1 MRHRPRGGDGPSMV
15 FRLVLVSHTP
25 PTASSDADA
34 VAAAL
39 LRDVGLLPGGLEVVP
54 AQRKRRGRPRRGKVD
69 LDGAADPPRPGE
81 EVLTSVPYRMLM
93 DCFFRH
99 PDQGFTV
106 ERLCEDLGASRPTVY
121 RHLLRLRELDLL
133 APGDE
138 GSEGGGKRRSYHLRF
153 GRPSKAW
160 RFVETNAECS
170 LEALRELVDAV
181 WRESTAT
188 RKGAEGAK
196 LVLDRTSSRISFHLA
211 LSERPS
217 IDPGAGTQA
226 RVVDMMEAIGYLTP
240 WSTPK
245 EGGDMTDNL
254 VYRLFKDC
262 LMDRPDRSWTMRELM
277 AVLDTSK
284 PTLYRHL
291 KKLEALDVLE
301 RGLRGESPRSSKAF
315 RIRYGDLSKAWNFT
329 EEHARQ
335 SLRAYRQ
342 TVEHLEALL
351 EEGR

>member
-1 MRHRPRGGDGPSMV
+1 MV
-15 FRLVLVSHTP
+15 FRLALVSHTP
-25 PTASSDADA
+25 PTASTDVDA

-54 AQRKRRGRPRRGKVD
+54 APRKRRGRPRKGSD
-69 LDGAADPPRPGE
+69 ALSGTADPPRPGE

-93 DCFFRH
+93 ECFFSN
-99 PDQGFTV
+99 PEQGFTV
-106 ERLCEDLGASRPTVY
+106 ERLCNDLEASRPTVY

-138 GSEGGGKRRSYHLRF
+138 ESDGGGKRRSYHLRF

-160 RFVETNAECS
+160 RFVETNAECA
-170 LEALRELVDAV
+170 LEALRAQVDSV
-181 WRESTAT
+181 WAECAT
-188 RKGAEGAK
+188 SRKGRDGEAN
-196 LVLDRTSSRISFHLA
+196 LVLDRTSSRIRFNLV
-211 LSERPS
+211 LTERSPLPS
-217 IDPGAGTQA
+217 SADHQA
-226 RVVDMMEAIGYLTP
+226 RLVDMMEAIGYLTP
-240 WSTPK
+240 WSTPRS
-245 EGGDMTDNL
+245 GGDIGENL
-254 VYRLFKDC
+254 AYRLLKDC

-277 AVLDTSK
+277 AVLETSK

-291 KKLEALDVLE
+291 KKLEALDLLE

-335 SLRAYRQ
+335 SLRSYRQ
-342 TVEHLEALL
+342 TVEHLEKLM

>member
-1 MRHRPRGGDGPSMV
+1 MV
-15 FRLVLVSHTP
+15 FRFVLVSHTP
-25 PTASSDADA
+25 PPASTDVDA

-39 LRDVGLLPGGLEVVP
+39 LHDIGLLPGGLRVVP
-54 AQRKRRGRPRRGKVD
+54 APRKRRGRPRKGHRD

-81 EVLTSVPYRMLM
+81 EVLSSVPYRMLM
-93 DCFFRH
+93 DCFLLH
-99 PDQGFTV
+99 PERGFTV
-106 ERLCEDLGASRPTVY
+106 ERLCDELGASRPTVY

-138 GSEGGGKRRSYHLRF
+138 GSDHGGKRRSYHLRF

-160 RFVETNAECS
+160 RFVETNAECA
-170 LEALRELVDAV
+170 LEALREKVDGV
-181 WRESTAT
+181 WKGSAAE
-188 RKGAEGAK
+188 RKGREGDPR
-196 LVLDRTSSRISFHLA
+196 LVLDRTSSRITFHLV
-211 LSERPS
+211 LSERTPL
-217 IDPGAGTQA
+217 DPGADAQA
-226 RVVDMMEAIGYLTP
+226 RRVDMMEAMGYLTP
-240 WSTPK
+240 WSTPR
-245 EGGDMTDNL
+245 EGGDIEGNL
-254 VYRLFKDC
+254 AYRLFKGC

-291 KKLEALDVLE
+291 KKLEALDLME

-335 SLRAYRQ
+335 SLRPIERRETIAWERR
-342 TVEHLEALL
+342 TDSS
-351 EEGR
+351 

>member
-1 MRHRPRGGDGPSMV
+1 MS
-15 FRLVLVSHTP
+15 FKLVLVSHTP
-25 PTASSDADA
+25 PTASYDPDA

-54 AQRKRRGRPRRGKVD
+54 TPRRRRGRPRRGRTD
-69 LDGAADPPRPGE
+69 LDGAADPPRPGD

-93 DCFFRH
+93 DCFFRS

-106 ERLCEDLGASRPTVY
+106 ERLCEELDASRPTIY

-133 APGDE
+133 APGE
-138 GSEGGGKRRSYHLRF
+138 EETEGGGSRRSYHLRF
-153 GRPSKAW
+153 GRPSRAW
-160 RFVETNAECS
+160 RFVETNAECA
-170 LEALRELVDAV
+170 LEALRQQVDLV
-181 WRESTAT
+181 WRGCSDT
-188 RKGAEGAK
+188 RRKEEKGPG
-196 LVLDRTSSRISFHLA
+196 LVLDHTSSRVSFHLT
-211 LSERPS
+211 LTERTPL
-217 IDPGAGTQA
+217 DPD
-226 RVVDMMEAIGYLTP
+226 VDAQEMLVGMMEAMGYLTP
-240 WSTPK
+240 WSAPREK
-245 EGGDMTDNL
+245 GEVGEVL
-254 VYRLFKDC
+254 AFRLFKDC
-262 LMDRPDRSWTMRELM
+262 LLDRPDRTWTMRELM

-291 KKLEALDVLE
+291 KKLEALDLLE

>member
-1 MRHRPRGGDGPSMV
+1 M
-15 FRLVLVSHTP
+15 VLVNHTP
-25 PTASSDADA
+25 PTSSTDADA

-39 LRDVGLLPGGLEVVP
+39 LRDVGLLPGGVEVVP
-54 AQRKRRGRPRRGKVD
+54 APRRRRGRPRKGAVD
-69 LDGAADPPRPGE
+69 LRGSADPPRPGD

-106 ERLCEDLGASRPTVY
+106 ERLCEELEASRPTVY

-133 APGDE
+133 APGEE
-138 GSEGGGKRRSYHLRF
+138 GGEGGGKRRSYHLRY

-160 RFVETNAECS
+160 RFVETNAECA
-170 LEALRELVDAV
+170 LEALRRQVDEA
-181 WRESTAT
+181 WRESADSRKTAEA
-188 RKGAEGAK
+188 GPG
-196 LVLDRTSSRISFHLA
+196 LVLDRTSSRVSFQLVLA
-211 LSERPS
+211 ERPPA
-217 IDPGAGTQA
+217 DPASDAHA
-226 RVVDMMEAIGYLTP
+226 RLVDMMEAIGYLTP
-240 WSTPK
+240 WSSPRG
-245 EGGDMTDNL
+245 GGDMTDNL
-254 VYRLFKDC
+254 AYRLFKGC

-291 KKLEALDVLE
+291 KKLEALDLLE

-329 EEHARQ
+329 EEHASQ

-342 TVEHLEALL
+342 TVEHLEGLL

>member
-1 MRHRPRGGDGPSMV
+1 MV
-15 FRLVLVSHTP
+15 FRMVLVSHTP
-25 PTASSDADA
+25 PTASNDVDA

-54 AQRKRRGRPRRGKVD
+54 GPRRRRGRPRKGAKD
-69 LDGAADPPRPGE
+69 LGGSADPPRPGE
-81 EVLTSVPYRMLM
+81 EVLASVPYRMLM
-93 DCFFRH
+93 DCFFVH

-106 ERLCEDLGASRPTVY
+106 ERLCKELEASRPTVY

-138 GSEGGGKRRSYHLRF
+138 ESEGGGKRRSYHLRF

-160 RFVETNAECS
+160 RFVQTNAECA
-170 LEALRELVDAV
+170 LEAVREQVDSV
-181 WRESTAT
+181 WRECRTS
-188 RKGAEGAK
+188 RKGRDGDPK
-196 LVLDRTSSRISFHLA
+196 LVLDRTSSHISFHLA
-211 LSERPS
+211 LSERSSLQPS
-217 IDPGAGTQA
+217 ADAQA
-226 RVVDMMEAIGYLTP
+226 RLVDMMGAMGYLTP
-240 WSTPK
+240 WSAPR
-245 EGGDMTDNL
+245 EGSDIKDNL
-254 VYRLFKDC
+254 AYRLFKDC

-277 AVLDTSK
+277 AVLETSK

-291 KKLEALDVLE
+291 KKLEALDLME

-342 TVEHLEALL
+342 TVEHLETLL
-351 EEGR
+351 EEGP